1 LSPGS
6 DPLLDGADIQGN
18 IIPGFRKRQQL
29 FVAFSLTT
37 HADMRGALRAI
48 APAITPLADV
58 MRRRDVRKRA
68 LRTRSLAPPD
78 ATLWANVALSVRAT
92 DALGL
97 TSVRSLD
104 LALVAGMVPARTGD
118 PTNRLLPDGT
128 PNPAH
133 PTNWVVGG
141 PNRPLDLLLIFA
153 SDGDIEDQ
161 TRALT
166 DAVAAHGLTR
176 ISEDKGA
183 LLDGDVEH
191 FGFQDGISQPGVR
204 GDVEI
209 DGVRRPITTRY
220 GVPAQGGFEYGR
232 PGQRLADP
240 DQFLVDPMSASEL
253 SNASLLV
260 YRRLRQDVK
269 AFDEDT
275 AAMAGFISSHGA
287 AVTPDQLRA
296 ATVGR
301 LPSGQPLMRPQ
312 AAGAAVE
319 PLFALNHFNF
329 ETDVPALVLT
339 DGEHI
344 AAAAADSSPIIGVRC
359 PAWAHIRKVNPRD
372 LGTNLGGEA
381 ETLGFQMLRRGI
393 PFGRPYDRRQPDA
406 PVNATERG
414 LLFLSYQRSIS
425 QQFETLN
432 TNWMNDDRAPVGFGH
447 DLLVGQFNAA
457 GASPPKQATF
467 QRDNRPEVA
476 FTAPRQWVTPTGG
489 AYLFAPSIS
498 LVRRLASRTT

>member
-6 DPLLDGADIQGN
+6 DPLLDAADIQGN

-29 FVAFSLTT
+29 LVAFSLTPN
-37 HADMRGALRAI
+37 ADVRGALRAI
-48 APAITPLADV
+48 APALTPLAEV
-58 MRRRDVRKRA
+58 MRRRDLRKRA
-68 LRTRSLAPPD
+68 LRSRSAPPVD
-78 ATLWANVALSVRAT
+78 STLWTNVALSIRAT

-97 TSVRSLD
+97 PAVRTLD

-133 PTNWVVGG
+133 PSNWVVGG

-153 SDGDIEDQ
+153 TDDEIEEKV
-161 TRALT
+161 RALAE
-166 DAVAAHGLTR
+166 AVAAHGLTR
-176 ISEDKGA
+176 VAADKGA

-191 FGFQDGISQPGVR
+191 FGFQDGISQPGIR

-220 GVPAQGGFEYGR
+220 GVPPQGGFEYGR

-240 DQFLVDPMSASEL
+240 DQFLVDPTGTSEL
-253 SNASLLV
+253 RNTSLLV

-275 AAMAGFISSHGA
+275 AAVAAFISSHGA
-287 AVTPDQLRA
+287 PVTADQLRA

-301 LPSGQPLMRPQ
+301 LPSGQPLMRPL
-312 AAGAAVE
+312 AAGDPALE
-319 PLFALNHFNF
+319 PMLALNHFNF
-329 ETDVPALVLT
+329 ASDVPPLVLS
-339 DGEHI
+339 DGEDI
-344 AAAAADSSPIIGVRC
+344 AGAAADSSPIVGVRC

-381 ETLGFQMLRRGI
+381 ETLAFQMLRRGI
-393 PFGRPYDRRQPDA
+393 PFGPPYDRSRPDDSD
-406 PVNATERG
+406 NAKERG

-425 QQFETLN
+425 QQFEKLN
-432 TNWMNDDRAPVGFGH
+432 TNWMNDDRAPAGFGH
-447 DLLVGQFNAA
+447 DLLVGQFNEG
-457 GASPPKQATF
+457 GASQPKQAAF
-467 QRDNRPEVA
+467 HRDDVSPEVP

-498 LVRRLASRTT
+498 LVRRLVS